1 MKSIAERIVSGVES
15 YFGTAGVLHILVSKV
30 IVDAFEL
37 FAPLWAAVIVAAAF
51 GLLKEF
57 VYDRWLGKGTFDRK
71 DFLADAI
78 GIALGLI

>member
-1 MKSIAERIVSGVES
+1 MKSIAERIADGVES

-30 IVDAFEL
+30 IVDVCEL
-37 FAPLWAAVIVAAAF
+37 FAPLWAAVVVAAAC
-51 GLLKEF
+51 GVLKEV
-57 VYDRWLGKGTFDRK
+57 VYDRWLGRGTFDRK

>member
-1 MKSIAERIVSGVES
+1 MKGIAERIADGVES

-30 IVDAFEL
+30 IVDACEL
-37 FAPLWAAVIVAAAF
+37 FAPLWAAVVVAAAC
-51 GLLKEF
+51 GVLKEF

-71 DFLADAI
+71 DFLADGI

>member
-1 MKSIAERIVSGVES
+1 M
-15 YFGTAGVLHILVSKV
+15 
-30 IVDAFEL
+30 DAFEL